1 MYLEKPNERDIKG
14 SVDSPQTI
22 EFYFNFIGKFEAPA
36 TEQGPTPEEILLM
49 EKRQKIREKRHKTY
63 LRRKSTG
70 WQATYYWKNKRARKE
85 KMDAAKEAI
94 RAEDQAKGIY
104 YHPKQRKEQK
114 DEEELIAMDA

>member
-1 MYLEKPNERDIKG
+1 
-14 SVDSPQTI
+14 
-22 EFYFNFIGKFEAPA
+22 
-36 TEQGPTPEEILLM
+36 M
-49 EKRQKIREKRHKTY
+49 EKRQKIREKRHEAY

-85 KMDAAKEAI
+85 KMDTAKEAI

>member
-1 MYLEKPNERDIKG
+1 MRKYANFEGLTNTMLNEFVYKIL
-14 SVDSPQTI
+14 VHETI
-22 EFYFNFIGKFEAPA
+22 EFYFNFIGKFETPA

-49 EKRQKIREKRHKTY
+49 EKRQKIREKRHEAY

-94 RAEDQAKGIY
+94 RAEDQAKISCY
-104 YHPKQRKEQK
+104 ILR
-114 DEEELIAMDA
+114 